1 MPLLVS
7 ITRSKSSAAITGMHV
22 VLRPPVSADFEPW
35 SRLRHE
41 SRNFLKP
48 WEPTWAPDELSK
60 DAFRR
65 RLRRY
70 AQAERDGTGHIF
82 FIFDKKTG
90 ALMGGCQL
98 SNIRQGVA
106 QSAAT
111 LGYWM
116 GERYAGK
123 GMMTDAVQALTRYC
137 VNKLGLHRIEAACLP
152 DNAASRRV
160 LTKAGF
166 VEEGVA
172 RKYLKINGQWRDH
185 LLFAIIEDDMSSG
198 RTQKG

>member
-1 MPLLVS
+1 MPFLVS
-7 ITRSKSSAAITGMHV
+7 IARPGMAAAIAGTHV
-22 VLRPPVSADFEPW
+22 VLRAPVAADFDAW
-35 SRLRHE
+35 ASLRHE
-41 SRNFLKP
+41 SRDFLKP

-60 DAFRR
+60 EAFRR

-70 AQAERDGTGHIF
+70 AQAARDGTGHIF

-90 ALMGGCQL
+90 ALMGGCQI

-116 GERYAGK
+116 GQRYAGK
-123 GMMTDAVQALTRYC
+123 GMMTDAVTSLTRYC
-137 VNKLGLHRIEAACLP
+137 ITKLGLHRIEAACLA
-152 DNAASRRV
+152 DNTASRRV

-172 RKYLKINGQWRDH
+172 RRYLKINGQWRDH
-185 LLFAIIEDDMSSG
+185 VLFAIIEDDLVSS
-198 RTQKG
+198 RSQKG